1 MTNAK
6 ELRQRARA
14 QIKGRYAFYLLPVGI
29 VFLVGAVANF
39 LTGIA
44 NREGFAESY
53 RILSWVLPL
62 VSFLVFLLISNPMAV
77 GLCRLF
83 LLGAK
88 KEPNPA
94 ELVTPF
100 RRKYFRTVK
109 NLLFTLLK
117 ILCWTLILIVPGVK
131 KLLDYAMVPFILA
144 EEPELDDE
152 DVCEKSKTMMQG
164 NRWRLVK
171 LLLSFWPW
179 LILAI
184 VTMGLGLLL
193 LWPYLHAALAQFYLE
208 IKNEN

>member
-6 ELRQRARA
+6 ELRRRARA
-14 QIKGRYAFYLLPVGI
+14 QLKGRYAVYLLPVVI
-29 VFLVGAVANF
+29 LSLVDAAANF

-44 NREGFAESY
+44 NREGFVETY

-62 VSFLVFLLISNPMAV
+62 VSFLVFLLVSNPMAV

-88 KEPNPA
+88 TEPNPA
-94 ELVTPF
+94 ELVSPF

-131 KLLDYAMVPFILA
+131 KLLDYAMAPFILA

-171 LLLSFWPW
+171 LLLSFWLW
-179 LILAI
+179 LIPAVL
-184 VTMGLGLLL
+184 TMGLGLLF

-208 IKNEN
+208 VKQS

>member
-1 MTNAK
+1 M
-6 ELRQRARA
+6 
-14 QIKGRYAFYLLPVGI
+14 
-29 VFLVGAVANF
+29 
-39 LTGIA
+39 
-44 NREGFAESY
+44 
-53 RILSWVLPL
+53 
-62 VSFLVFLLISNPMAV
+62 VFLLVANPMAV

-83 LLGAK
+83 LLGTG

-94 ELVTPF
+94 ELAAPF

-152 DVCEKSKTMMQG
+152 DVCEKSKAMMQG

-171 LLLSFWPW
+171 LLLSFWLW

-184 VTMGLGLLL
+184 ATMGLGLLF

-208 IKNEN
+208 VKQVDKEA